1 MHLFEEVSGGPR
13 TEGAVRR
20 RPQIALGRAGYGSL
34 VVCLLDA
41 SSGDLPGVGCAG
53 WGGLDVPFAVFDL
66 AVVDVAEADEIL
78 DVRRPAEA
86 DDASHLASRSL
97 TAEIS
102 AVRSAVLVMTP
113 AV

>member
-1 MHLFEEVSGGPR
+1 MHLFEEVSGGPG

-34 VVCLLDA
+34 VLCLLDA

-78 DVRRPAEA
+78 DVRRAAEGGRLFPLGA
-86 DDASHLASRSL
+86 AGPRPR
-97 TAEIS
+97 
-102 AVRSAVLVMTP
+102 RSAPCGRRYLS
-113 AV
+113 